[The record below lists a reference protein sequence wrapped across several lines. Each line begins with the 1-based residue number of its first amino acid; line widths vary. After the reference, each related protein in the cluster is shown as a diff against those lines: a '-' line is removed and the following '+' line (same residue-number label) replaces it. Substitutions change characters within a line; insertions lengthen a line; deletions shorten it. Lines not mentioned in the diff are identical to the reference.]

1 MTRPLA
7 RSQRSRPSAVEFYRS
22 LQECRDIESCAALF
36 KTFVAGYNVDVFA
49 CGEVDLDNKGLTVFH
64 IIEWPEKFRKF
75 YRAANLVERDPVV
88 EGLRHFR
95 APFTWTDL
103 RRQQLLDPVGTE
115 KLRRLVLQYGW
126 REGLVVP
133 VARGGSYYG
142 LVSLV
147 GRSPLL
153 SAQSRTHLSL
163 ASECLLA
170 RVRSFGPPDTFPAP
184 PSGLTPREIDALRLV
199 ALGCTDAEI
208 AESMGIS
215 RITAHQHV
223 EGARK
228 RLQAKSR
235 ANMVAMGMTLGIA
248 ALGASQ
254 FDPSKA

>member
-1 MTRPLA
+1 M
-7 RSQRSRPSAVEFYRS
+7 
-22 LQECRDIESCAALF
+22 
-36 KTFVAGYNVDVFA
+36 
-49 CGEVDLDNKGLTVFH
+49 
-64 IIEWPEKFRKF
+64 
-75 YRAANLVERDPVV
+75 VERDPVV

-103 RRQQLLDPVGTE
+103 RRQRLLDPVGSE
-115 KLRRLVLQYGW
+115 RLRRLVLQYGW
-126 REGLVVP
+126 RDGLVVP
-133 VARGGSYYG
+133 VARGGNRYG

-153 SAQSRTHLSL
+153 SVHSRTHLSL

-170 RVRSFGPPDTFPAP
+170 RIRSFGPPEMFPAP

-199 ALGCTDAEI
+199 AQGCTDADI
-208 AESMGIS
+208 AQSLGVS

-228 RLQAKSR
+228 RLQARSR
-235 ANMVAMGMTLGIA
+235 ASMVAKGMTLGIVW
-248 ALGASQ
+248 LGFSQ